1 MTERVIKSIE
11 PKFIIHRPGRYDKDT
26 GEMLDDIHYVKERIV
41 YEDGTKEKKLSLIRN
56 YKRPFWITIENFRRH
71 KTKKEDESIDRLR
84 CYESTETDLWKNVA
98 GRLGGR
104 YLGAKTKRQVAD
116 SPYIYGCDVNSKVF
130 LKKDYIK
137 KYGTIFSK
145 YEVATLDIETNIE
158 TDEITIISIS
168 RINPDSKEFEV
179 FTVISKELVKN
190 ELNIDSRLKK
200 IFKDHI
206 PLENVNMDYLIIDD
220 ELDLFKTIMSKAHEW
235 QPDFLAIWNI
245 DFEITMFQNLCKKYN
260 VKMEDIVSDPRIP
273 PEDRYFKYKKGSE
286 FRVTASGKR
295 MTFEPKDIW
304 NVVYA
309 SSSFYWIDAMT
320 AYSYIRAG
328 RKLVPTG
335 YSLDSILGHELGSK
349 YKKLKFQHL
358 SDTDLGSVEWHMFM
372 SKKFPLE
379 YTVYNQWDVLS
390 MLVLDEQTKDLN
402 TTLPVLSGINP
413 FDIFNSNPKKIV
425 NELMFVYLDNN
436 RVIGT
441 NGNVDNKEVNEDEEI
456 LGLKDWIITLNNN
469 FLNSENSIKCIKED
483 IDLETNI
490 RRCVSDSDQVSGYP
504 SNGQAANVSK
514 KTTTREIIT
523 IKGIKEDVFKQ
534 ENINLTMGPVSS
546 LQYCQ
551 TMMNFPLLEDIEK
564 FVKNKLKEEK

>member
-1 MTERVIKSIE
+1 MESKNIKSVE
-11 PKFIIHRPGRYDKDT
+11 SKFIIHRPGRYDKIT
-26 GEMLDDIHYVKERIV
+26 GEISDDIHYVKEKIV
-41 YEDGTKEKKLSLIRN
+41 YADGTIEKKLNVIRN

-71 KTKKEDESIDRLR
+71 KNKKEDESIDKLR

-98 GRLGGR
+98 GRLGGQ
-104 YLGAKTKRQVAD
+104 YTGVKNKRQIAD
-116 SPYIYGCDVNSKVF
+116 NPYIYGCDVNSKVF
-130 LKKDYIK
+130 LKKDYYK
-137 KYGTIFSK
+137 KWGNIFSK

-168 RINPDSKEFEV
+168 RINPTSKQFEV
-179 FTVISKELVKN
+179 FTVISKELIKN
-190 ELNIDSRLKK
+190 ELNIDARLKK
-200 IFKDHI
+200 IFKEHI
-206 PLENVNMDYLIIDD
+206 PIDNVIMDYEIIED

-235 QPDFLAIWNI
+235 KPDFLAIWNI
-245 DFEITMFQNLCKKYN
+245 DFEITMFQNLCKRYN
-260 VKMEDIVSDPRIP
+260 VNIEDIVSDPSIKK
-273 PEDRYFKYKKGSE
+273 EDRYFKYKKGSE

-335 YSLDSILGHELGSK
+335 YSLDSILGHELGSN
-349 YKKLKFQHL
+349 YKKLKFKHL

-425 NELMFVYLDNN
+425 NELLFVYLDNN

-441 NGNVDNKEVNEDEEI
+441 NGNNNDNDVNDDEKI

-469 FLNSENSIKCIKED
+469 FLNSENSNFCVEED
-483 IDLETNI
+483 NTLQTNI
-490 RRCVSDSDQVSGYP
+490 RRCVSDSD
-504 SNGQAANVSK
+504 
-514 KTTTREIIT
+514 
-523 IKGIKEDVFKQ
+523 
-534 ENINLTMGPVSS
+534 
-546 LQYCQ
+546 
-551 TMMNFPLLEDIEK
+551 
-564 FVKNKLKEEK
+564 